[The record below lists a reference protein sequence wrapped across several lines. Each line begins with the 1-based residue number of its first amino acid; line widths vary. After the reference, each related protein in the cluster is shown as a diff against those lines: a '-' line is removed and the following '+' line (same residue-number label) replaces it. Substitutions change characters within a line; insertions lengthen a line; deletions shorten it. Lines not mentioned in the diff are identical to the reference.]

1 MTAKLTSSTGGHPA
15 RSLRLPDG
23 SRARL
28 DGPLQPGVPLV
39 LLLHGFRG
47 GLASMATAPE
57 GRQSW
62 REALLAS
69 GFSTLSYEQAAP
81 DGLLAPN
88 LEQLVEIAAGPLS
101 HDSRL
106 RRLPLAI
113 VAHSRGGLLARLL
126 LDRAAGSPGLHRLLD
141 RMRSVITLH
150 TPHAG
155 SGLAGLAVGVDRTA
169 RRLQTA
175 VSSLGLRPTVLAAL
189 CSLSASPAVAELA
202 PGSPTLRALAGRPT
216 PAGIPWH
223 TFGGV
228 SADLRRICELLGP
241 AEPDGRASAPARLAR
256 TRGLTEMLGVL
267 DRLALLSPALRDGE
281 GDVVVADAC
290 ARLPFAASHTVNRLT
305 HVEALWDAGL
315 HAQVIELLRGRS
327 LLAVA

>member
-1 MTAKLTSSTGGHPA
+1 MTATLTPRTGGHQA
-15 RSLRLPDG
+15 RPLRLPDG
-23 SRARL
+23 GWAHL
-28 DGPLQPGVPLV
+28 DGPLQPDVPLV
-39 LLLHGFRG
+39 VLLHGFRG
-47 GLASMATAPE
+47 GLASMATSPRG
-57 GRQSW
+57 GRSW
-62 REALLAS
+62 REALRAA

-81 DGLLAPN
+81 GGLLAPN

-101 HDSRL
+101 HDRRL
-106 RRLPLAI
+106 RRLPLVI

-126 LDRAAGSPGLHRLLD
+126 LDRAATAGSLRGVLG
-141 RMRSVITLH
+141 RMRQVVTLH

-169 RRLQTA
+169 RRLQAA
-175 VSSLGLRPTVLAAL
+175 VASLGLRPAVLAAL
-189 CSLSASPAVAELA
+189 CSLSAAPAVAELA
-202 PGSPTLRALAGRPT
+202 PGSPTLRALAGRPA

-228 SADLRRICELLGP
+228 SADLRRICALLGP
-241 AEPDGRASAPARLAR
+241 VTPDGRASAPARLAG
-256 TRGLTEMLGVL
+256 TRGLSEVLGVL

-305 HVEALWDAGL
+305 HVDALWDHGL
-315 HAQVIELLRGRS
+315 QEQVIGLLRERP
-327 LLAVA
+327 LLAAA